1 MSLATR
7 DWLRLR
13 SRSEGVGE
21 ADIVG
26 VGGLGNVIGVAG
38 IVRGLGNV
46 TGVSAMV
53 VGMWCGKRQTQGK
66 WVEV

>member
-26 VGGLGNVIGVAG
+26 VGGLGSVGGVAG
-38 IVRGLGNV
+38 IVGGSGNLI
-46 TGVSAMV
+46 GASAMV
-53 VGMWCGKRQTQGK
+53 VDM
-66 WVEV
+66 